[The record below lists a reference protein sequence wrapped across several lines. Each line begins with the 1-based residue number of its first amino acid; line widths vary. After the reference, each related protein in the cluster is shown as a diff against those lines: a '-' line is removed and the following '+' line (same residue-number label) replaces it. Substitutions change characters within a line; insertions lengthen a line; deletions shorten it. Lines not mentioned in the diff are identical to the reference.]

1 MGRRPVKSLQM
12 RRHAGFTLIEVML
25 AITLVA
31 LIMAMAYGGF
41 RSSIRATTSGEALI
55 EETNRLRITH
65 QFVRTQLGQALALV
79 LEEDEREGEM
89 VRFEGERE
97 QVRFIAPM
105 PGYLSFG
112 GPYVQQ
118 FSLERGADGYD
129 LVFYFAL
136 LNGYEPGDLDPDEG
150 VVLLEGLRSGGF
162 FFLGFDEEDQSPVWS
177 DFWEERSLL
186 PEAVGLA
193 LDLDRAN
200 GLVWPELVTPLRVDP
215 TARVAGRGRAGGV
228 ESVIMDQARQRPVQR
243 R

>member
-1 MGRRPVKSLQM
+1 MGRRTVNRLHM

-41 RSSIRATTSGEALI
+41 RSSIRATSSGEALI

-65 QFVRTQLGQALALV
+65 QFVRTQLSQALALII
-79 LEEDEREGEM
+79 EEDEREGSM
-89 VRFEGERE
+89 IRFEGEQQR
-97 QVRFIAPM
+97 VRFVAPM

-118 FSLERGADGYD
+118 LSLERGADGYD

-136 LNGYEPGDLDPDEG
+136 LNGYEPGDLDNDEG

-177 DFWEERSLL
+177 DFWEEVGLL
-186 PEAVGLA
+186 PEAVGLN
-193 LDLDRAN
+193 LNLDRDN
-200 GLVWPELVTPLRVDP
+200 GLAWPELVTPLRVDP
-215 TARVAGRGRAGGV
+215 TARVGARGRPGSV
-228 ESVIMDQARQRPVQR
+228 ESVIVDRARQRPAQR